1 MTQRW
6 RGAPVPAGP
15 GRHMAVPGRPTEV
28 ECSVECR
35 MLGLQQSRRLHHAQ
49 RVVNERVGAPTHTPA
64 TLPGLPVG
72 QLLLQRRN
80 RRDPDCIH

>member
-49 RVVNERVGAPTHTPA
+49 RVVNERVRAPTHYQQHSGWA
-64 TLPGLPVG
+64 TIASATESP
-72 QLLLQRRN
+72 RS
-80 RRDPDCIH
+80 